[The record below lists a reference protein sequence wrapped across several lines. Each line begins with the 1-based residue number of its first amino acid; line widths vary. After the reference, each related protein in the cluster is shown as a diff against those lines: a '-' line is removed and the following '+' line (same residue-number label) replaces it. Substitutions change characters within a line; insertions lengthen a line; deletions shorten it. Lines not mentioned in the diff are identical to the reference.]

1 MILRLKLFLLQV
13 VFLLSIMVGSSG
25 QLYWPAITSQNK
37 PWTRW
42 WWLGSTVDTA
52 DLEKVMDQYSQAGLG
67 GLEIVPIYGVS
78 GDEDKFIPYLSPTWM
93 DVIDNTLSLAGKLD
107 LGIDMANGT
116 GWPFGGKFVKDED
129 AARCV
134 YLKHYE
140 LHEGESITE
149 KITFRQPVLLRT
161 AGAVKPEIAQLRQ
174 PVSANEDMQ
183 SLAIDQIKF
192 PTLLKPQV
200 VMAYGK
206 AGSLDITGSLDDS
219 CRLRWKAPTGTWE
232 IIALFNGIHGKLVER
247 AAPGAEGYA
256 IDHFSQDAVRQYLQH
271 FDSAFTNRDIS
282 SLRCFFNDSYEVDD
296 ASGQA
301 DWTPDLLTGFRNR
314 RGYDLRDYLPA
325 LLLTDT
331 SEAGS
336 RVIYDYRLTV
346 SEMLLDNFTQ
356 TWRLWAA
363 GKEVS
368 IRNQAHGSPANILD
382 LYAASDIPE
391 TEGRDIL
398 RFKFASSA
406 ANIAGKRLISAEA
419 ATWLKDHFLSTL
431 GDVKRSVD
439 AYFLGGVNHILYHGT
454 AYSPPSDPWPGR
466 LFYATVHFQP
476 VNPFWVHFPALNQY
490 VARCQSFLQQGH
502 ADNDVLLYY
511 PLSDRLSNPGNQLLR
526 HFDGMEREFEGS
538 GFREV
543 AEYMLQKG
551 YAFDYISDKQIQKL
565 DFKDNLIRTETSGY
579 QTILVPDCKYM
590 PVETL
595 RRLFE
600 LADAG
605 ARIIFFKSLVEDVP
619 GLANLQKNRSEFQQ
633 FISELA
639 FKESSRQDIRQAR
652 YGKGYFITGSEINDL
667 LTFAG
672 IRREPMADHQIQFA
686 RRKIDENTLY
696 FVVNNAPAPWEGWLP
711 LQCNALS
718 AGLFDA
724 LTGRNGIAQTRR
736 SSPGIL
742 EVFVQLKPGASLL
755 MEAFTENI
763 QEQCFLYARKK
774 GPAVPLTGKWKVSF
788 ADGGPVLPDAL
799 ETETLGSWTGWTDPD
814 LKFYSGI
821 ATYSILF
828 AKPKVKAKFQLL
840 DLGTVRESAEVW
852 LNGKYLAT
860 LIGGDYS
867 TMIGSSLLRKNNLL
881 EIRVANSMANR
892 IIYMDQ
898 QGIPYRKFYNVNFP
912 AYDKQNRDA
921 NGLFTAVNWEPL
933 PSGLLGPVTLTPLK

>member
-1 MILRLKLFLLQV
+1 MKIMLTRYLLPVLCFLAAS
-13 VFLLSIMVGSSG
+13 FNSSG
-25 QLYWPAITSQNK
+25 QLQWPEITSQNK

-42 WWLGSTVDTA
+42 WWLGSAVDTA
-52 DLEKVMDQYSQAGLG
+52 NLEKVMDQYSQAGLG
-67 GLEIVPIYGVS
+67 GLEIVPVYGVI
-78 GDEDKFIPYLSPTWM
+78 GDEEQFIPYLSPSWM
-93 DVIDNTLSLAGKLD
+93 NVLDYTLSLAGKLGM
-107 LGIDMANGT
+107 GIDMANGT
-116 GWPFGGKFVKDED
+116 GWPFGGKFVKDEE

-134 YLKHYE
+134 YLKQYE

-149 KITFRQPVLLRT
+149 KLTYRQPELLRT
-161 AGAVKPEIAQLRQ
+161 AHVVKPDIAQLRQ

-183 SLAIDQIKF
+183 SLAIDQVKF
-192 PTLLKPQV
+192 PIELKPQV

-219 CRLRWKAPTGTWE
+219 CWLRWKAPADAWK

-256 IDHFSQDAVRQYLQH
+256 IDHFSRDAVRQYLHH
-271 FDSAFTNRDIS
+271 FDSAFANREIS
-282 SLRCFFNDSYEVDD
+282 NLRCFFNDSYEVDD

-301 DWTPDLLTGFRNR
+301 DWTPDLLTEFKNR
-314 RGYDLRDYLPA
+314 RGYDLRDYLPS
-325 LLLTDT
+325 LLMTDT
-331 SEAGS
+331 SEFSS

-346 SEMLLDNFTQ
+346 SEMLLDNFTE
-356 TWRLWAA
+356 TWRHWAA
-363 GKEVS
+363 GQDAM

-406 ANIAGKRLISAEA
+406 GNIAGKPLISAEA

-431 GDVKRSVD
+431 DDVKRSAD

-476 VNPFWVHFPALNQY
+476 VNPFWEHFPALNQY

-511 PLSDRLSNPGNQLLR
+511 PLSDRLSDPGNQLLR

-551 YAFDYISDKQIQKL
+551 YAFDYISDRQIQKL
-565 DFKDNLIRTETSGY
+565 DFKDSLIRTGPSGY
-579 QTILVPDCKYM
+579 QTIVLPDCKYM

-595 RRLFE
+595 RRLFV

-605 ARIIFFKSLVEDVP
+605 ARIIFFKSLAEDVP
-619 GLANLQKNRSEFQQ
+619 GLANLEKNRSEFQQ
-633 FISELA
+633 LSSEFT
-639 FKESSRQDIRQAR
+639 FKESGIKGIRQAQ
-652 YGKGYFITGSEINDL
+652 YGNGMFITGSEINDL

-672 IRREPMADHQIQFA
+672 IRRETMADHQIQFV
-686 RRKIDENTLY
+686 RRKIDRNTLY
-696 FVVNNAPAPWEGWLP
+696 FVVNSAAAPWEGWLP
-711 LQCNALS
+711 LQCDALS

-736 SSPGIL
+736 SSSGIL
-742 EVFVQLKPGASLL
+742 EIFVQLKPGASILI
-755 MEAFTENI
+755 EAFTEYM
-763 QEQCFLYARKK
+763 QDQPFLYSWKK
-774 GPAVPLTGKWKVSF
+774 GQAVPVTGKWKVSF

-814 LKFYSGI
+814 LKSYSGT
-821 ATYSILF
+821 AKYSIHF
-828 AKPKVKAKFQLL
+828 IKPKVKAEFHLL
-840 DLGTVRESAEVW
+840 NLGTVKESADVW

-867 TMIGSSLLRKNNLL
+867 TIIGSSLLKKNNLL
-881 EIRVANSMANR
+881 EIRIVNSMANR

-898 QGIPYRKFYNVNFP
+898 MGIPYRKFYNVNFP
-912 AYDKQNRDA
+912 AYDRQNRGV
-921 NGLFTAVNWEPL
+921 NGLFTAINWEPL